1 MMEKAKETKEP
12 KAATNFV
19 CQKCGWSTPTATFD
33 LLQQPGP
40 GRCTQIYTS
49 SSGFP
54 VQAGSTT
61 HHISGP
67 CNGTII
73 RQ

>member
-1 MMEKAKETKEP
+1 MTMDAEEP
-12 KAATNFV
+12 RAVTNFV
-19 CQKCGWSTPTATFD
+19 CQKCGFSIPTATFD

-40 GRCTQIYTS
+40 GRCTQVYTS

-54 VQAGSTT
+54 ADKGNAG